1 MKSLIVK
8 AVLSALV
15 IGGGLAIG
23 MQVADILASVSAI
36 LGTASFN

>member
-1 MKSLIVK
+1 MKSLVIK

-36 LGTASFN
+36 LGAVPLN